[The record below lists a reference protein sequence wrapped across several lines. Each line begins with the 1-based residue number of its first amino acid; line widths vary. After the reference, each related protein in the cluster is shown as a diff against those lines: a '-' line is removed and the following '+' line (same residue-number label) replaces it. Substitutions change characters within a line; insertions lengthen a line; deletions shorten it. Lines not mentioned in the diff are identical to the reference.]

1 MEQDNLLKLNIQY
14 FAEEGD
20 GGSQGGSDQT
30 NGDETGTGEDGA
42 TNGATDDK
50 GSDTGTDDNTAKV
63 LEKLKA
69 RIGKE
74 QAEKNETKTQLEQAM
89 ARIQEL
95 EQGKKGVKEKSAEEK
110 LAEAQQQK
118 DDEIASL
125 QKQIKLSSMTQEA
138 DEVLKEGG
146 LVVPKDVLKLIVS
159 DDETK
164 TFDNVK
170 TFLTFLESQQ
180 QAWETKRNTGTTP
193 KKTGG
198 TQGTVTTEQFNAMS
212 YLEKAK
218 LASEQPENFKKITGG
233 H

>member
-1 MEQDNLLKLNIQY
+1 MEQEKLLKLNIQY

-20 GGSQGGSDQT
+20 GFSQGGSDQT
-30 NGDETGTGEDGA
+30 NGDETGKGEDEA

-50 GSDTGTDDNTAKV
+50 GSDTGADDNTSRV

-89 ARIQEL
+89 SRIQEL

-110 LAEAQQQK
+110 LSEAQQQK

-146 LVVPKDVLKLIVS
+146 LAVPKDVLGLIVS
-159 DDETK
+159 EDETK
-164 TFDNVK
+164 TYDNVK

-180 QAWETKRNTGTTP
+180 QEWEVKRNTGKTP
-193 KKTGG
+193 NKTGNKEVDPFA
-198 TQGTVTTEQFNAMS
+198 QA
-212 YLEKAK
+212 AK
-218 LASEQPENFKKITGG
+218 KFY
-233 H
+233 

>member
-14 FAEEGD
+14 FAEP
-20 GGSQGGSDQT
+20 GG
-30 NGDETGTGEDGA
+30 EP
-42 TNGATDDK
+42 
-50 GSDTGTDDNTAKV
+50 GTDPAGGEPGANQDPNQDPNKDPNAEPSGDNTEKV

-74 QAEKNETKTQLEQAM
+74 QAEKNETKTQLEQALS
-89 ARIQEL
+89 RIQEL
-95 EQGKKGVKEKSAEEK
+95 EQGNKGNKGIKEKSAEEK
-110 LAEAQQQK
+110 LAEAQKQK
-118 DDEIASL
+118 DDEIAVL
-125 QKQIKLSSMTQEA
+125 RKQIKLSDMTQEA

-146 LVVPKDVLKLIVS
+146 LVVPKEVLGLIVS
-159 DDETK
+159 EDETK
-164 TFDNVK
+164 TYDNVK
-170 TFLTFLESQQ
+170 TLLTFLEGQQ

-193 KKTGG
+193 KKTGAK
-198 TQGTVTTEQFNAMS
+198 QGTVTTEQFNAMT

>member
-14 FAEEGD
+14 FAEP
-20 GGSQGGSDQT
+20 GG
-30 NGDETGTGEDGA
+30 EP
-42 TNGATDDK
+42 
-50 GSDTGTDDNTAKV
+50 GTDPAGGEPGANQDPNQDPNKDPNAEPGGDNTEKT

-69 RIGKE
+69 RIGKV
-74 QAEKNETKTQLEQAM
+74 QAEKHETKTQLEQALV
-89 ARIQEL
+89 RIQEL
-95 EQGKKGVKEKSAEEK
+95 EQGKKGVKDKSAEEK

-159 DDETK
+159 EDETK

-170 TFLTFLESQQ
+170 TFLTFLEGQQ
-180 QAWETKRNTGTTP
+180 QAWETKRNTGKTP

-198 TQGTVTTEQFNAMS
+198 QQGTVTTEQFNAMS

>member
-1 MEQDNLLKLNIQY
+1 MEQEKLLKLKIQF
-14 FAEEGD
+14 FAEPSEEPGADPAGGEPGTEQGEGGTT
-20 GGSQGGSDQT
+20 GGT
-30 NGDETGTGEDGA
+30 A
-42 TNGATDDK
+42 DDK
-50 GSDTGTDDNTAKV
+50 GSDSGTGDNTEKV

-95 EQGKKGVKEKSAEEK
+95 EQGRKGVKEKSAEEK
-110 LAEAQQQK
+110 LAEAQQKK
-118 DDEIASL
+118 DDEIAVL
-125 QKQIKLSSMTQEA
+125 RKQIKLSDMTQEA

-146 LVVPKDVLKLIVS
+146 LVVPKEVLSLLVS
-159 DDETK
+159 EDEAK
-164 TFDNVK
+164 TYDNVK
-170 TFLTFLESQQ
+170 TILTFLETQQ
-180 QAWETKRNTGTTP
+180 KAWETKRNTGTTP

-198 TQGTVTTEQFNAMS
+198 SQETVTTEQFNAMS